1 MGGFAEEQENPG
13 LKTIIEDSK
22 LGVSDMSI
30 NVNVDPLQKTPTDMY
45 DIRAQYNSGKK
56 ERKKRSERI
65 GG

>member
-1 MGGFAEEQENPG
+1 MGGFAEEEENPG

-30 NVNVDPLQKTPTDMY
+30 HVDQFQKNPTDMY
-45 DIRAQYNSGKK
+45 EIRAQYNSGKK
-56 ERKKRSERI
+56 DRKKRSERI